1 MPLSFPISMTKVSL
15 MKQVI
20 TRGVSILLAA
30 FFAVLA
36 GPAWPPNTFVYFGS
50 HGKGPNIG
58 FSLAHFDTDTG
69 KLTTPVF
76 LEEAVA
82 PAYFIIRPDGNRLYT
97 CNSSPGSSVS
107 AYAIDPATAKLTLLN
122 QKPSG
127 GGDPSYLS
135 LDATGRF
142 LMVANYLGGSIAV
155 FALEPDGSIGARTAF
170 VQHAAAGADPKNPT
184 SAARTRSASI
194 RRTTSCWWPTWA
206 WTSSSCIVST

>member
-1 MPLSFPISMTKVSL
+1 

-30 FFAVLA
+30 VSCRSRRPALA
-36 GPAWPPNTFVYFGS
+36 ADTFVYFGS

-155 FALEPDGSIGARTAF
+155 FALEPDGSIGARPRLCSTPPPAPIRRTR
-170 VQHAAAGADPKNPT
+170 HAPV
-184 SAARTRSASI
+184 RTRSASI

>member
-1 MPLSFPISMTKVSL
+1 

-36 GPAWPPNTFVYFGS
+36 GPALAADTFVYFGS